1 MVRCPSYCP
10 SGYEIRKY
18 FEILILSIFRDNP
31 DSIKSKYT
39 IVFKIVIKIGQ
50 IMIVLKVLQIIVII
64 NKCAQD
70 HKINDRV
77 LHIIITFRE
86 ILRSYLRWVNPMIVS
101 KKIPKSENRNLKEQN
116 LKIIEC
122 HPDRSK
128 CQQTNSLYVIMEVI
142 KPRLFKWSTMTS
154 NDLKWPAMTNKS

>member
-31 DSIKSKYT
+31 ESIRSKYT

-50 IMIVLKVLQIIVII
+50 IKFRIVLKILQMIVIF

-70 HKINDRV
+70 HKINGRV
-77 LHIIITFRE
+77 LQIIMIFRE

-142 KPRLFKWSTMTS
+142 KPRL
-154 NDLKWPAMTNKS
+154 

>member
-1 MVRCPSYCP
+1 MV
-10 SGYEIRKY
+10 
-18 FEILILSIFRDNP
+18 
-31 DSIKSKYT
+31 
-39 IVFKIVIKIGQ
+39 KIVIKIGQ
-50 IMIVLKVLQIIVII
+50 IMIVLKILQMIVII

-70 HKINDRV
+70 HLINDRV
-77 LHIIITFRE
+77 LQLIITFHE

-128 CQQTNSLYVIMEVI
+128 CQQTNSLYVIMEAI
-142 KPRLFKWSTMTS
+142 KPWLF
-154 NDLKWPAMTNKS
+154 NFCPQHGARDLFQDSQVALKSLAL

>member
-1 MVRCPSYCP
+1 M
-10 SGYEIRKY
+10 
-18 FEILILSIFRDNP
+18 
-31 DSIKSKYT
+31 
-39 IVFKIVIKIGQ
+39 FKIVIKIDQ
-50 IMIVLKVLQIIVII
+50 FRIVLKILQMIVIF

-77 LHIIITFRE
+77 LQIIMIFRE

-142 KPRLFKWSTMTS
+142 KPRL
-154 NDLKWPAMTNKS
+154 